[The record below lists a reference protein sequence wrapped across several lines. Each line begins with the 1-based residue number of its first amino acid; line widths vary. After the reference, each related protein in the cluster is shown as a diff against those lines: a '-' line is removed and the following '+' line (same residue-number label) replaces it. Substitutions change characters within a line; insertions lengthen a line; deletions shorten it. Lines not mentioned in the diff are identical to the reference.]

1 MGGNIKEKKKSWGYS
16 LRAECLSNMS
26 SAKAE
31 REQVGTDV
39 LLGVI
44 ADVRLGQ
51 KTLLKKL
58 FLFMY
63 MCVCTCAGAFEPES
77 VWSPRNGVTVS

>member
-1 MGGNIKEKKKSWGYS
+1 
-16 LRAECLSNMS
+16 MS

-44 ADVRLGQ
+44 VDVRLGQ

-77 VWSPRNGVTVS
+77 V